1 MNTFEKYLRT
11 LAAEL
16 RGNGLSEPTVADVLN
31 EVASDP
37 KVDQSEPES
46 TLGTPKEFASGYEK
60 KPARSAGFKIISVA
74 AVVALVIA
82 GVKVVTSLVLNVQ
95 TSVLLTILTYAAAF
109 VVFVIGIA
117 VATRV
122 DRRLPTDLERRF
134 QA

>member
-1 MNTFEKYLRT
+1 MNTFENYLRT

-16 RGNGLSEPTVADVLN
+16 RGHGLSEPTVADVLS

-37 KVDQSEPES
+37 KVDPLEPES
-46 TLGTPKEFASGYEK
+46 TLGTPKDFASGYEK
-60 KPARSAGFKIISVA
+60 KPPRSAGFKIISVA
-74 AVVALVIA
+74 ALVALVIVGA
-82 GVKVVTSLVLNVQ
+82 KIVTSLVLNVQ
-95 TSVLLTILTYAAAF
+95 TTLLLTVLTYAAAV

-122 DRRLPTDLERRF
+122 DRRLPADLERRF